1 MPVQNSSQSG
11 VSSVAAGSSTTVR
24 GANRRWRKDCL
35 VLVADCVT
43 PAFSVNS
50 EAESVVDTETMRI
63 GSAGSEMFGTL
74 LRSKPEQ

>member
-24 GANRRWRKDCL
+24 GANRRWRNDCL
-35 VLVADCVT
+35 VLVADCVM

-50 EAESVVDTETMRI
+50 EAESVVDTEIMRI
-63 GSAGSEMFGTL
+63 GSAGNVMSV
-74 LRSKPEQ
+74 

>member
-11 VSSVAAGSSTTVR
+11 VSSVAAGSSTTER
-24 GANRRWRKDCL
+24 GANRRWRNDCL
-35 VLVADCVT
+35 VLVADCVM

-50 EAESVVDTETMRI
+50 EADSVVDTAIMRI
-63 GSAGSEMFGTL
+63 GSAAARGLRTL

>member
-11 VSSVAAGSSTTVR
+11 VSSVAAGSRTTVR

-35 VLVADCVT
+35 VLVADCVM

-50 EAESVVDTETMRI
+50 EADSVVDTAIMRT
-63 GSAGSEMFGTL
+63 GSAGTGTAEYL
-74 LRSKPEQ
+74 VRSKPTQ